1 MVMSAS
7 YPPVVTLVLIYL
19 FVENEPGR
27 VPRICQND
35 QIVLE
40 DWDGNGQ
47 VGVQRKMK
55 KPGQARLLIRC
66 RQLTVVAC
74 IHEVARVGS
83 SNQSAT
89 VVSWHLR
96 DVDTKLV
103 TPEVSQ
109 IIEAASWLC
118 KWRCRRW
125 S

>member
-1 MVMSAS
+1 
-7 YPPVVTLVLIYL
+7 
-19 FVENEPGR
+19 VENEPGR

-55 KPGQARLLIRC
+55 KPGQARPLIRC

-89 VVSWHLR
+89 VVSWHLTELR
-96 DVDTKLV
+96 AQKNYIV
-103 TPEVSQ
+103 
-109 IIEAASWLC
+109 
-118 KWRCRRW
+118 
-125 S
+125 